1 MKKKSIATIALTL
14 TLLLAGCGATENEQE
29 ETVQEPNTI
38 TDMSEPTVMLHEE
51 IVEQEFGEDETVDN
65 PYYKRTVDEDGNPV
79 FEVIRKRDG
88 QKVTLPLD
96 NTVLYVTET
105 GPSYFEQVTITY
117 KENGEEVTMEQ
128 YNLYAQST
136 TEEEPVSPEEHPDI
150 TVEESGSGSSEGS
163 GTSGSAGTGSGAAS
177 GAAGGSAEG

>member
-29 ETVQEPNTI
+29 EAVQEPNTI

-136 TEEEPVSPEEHPDI
+136 TEEEPVSPEEQPW
-150 TVEESGSGSSEGS
+150 GS

-177 GAAGGSAEG
+177 GAVGGSAEG

>member
-1 MKKKSIATIALTL
+1 MKKKSMVTIALAL
-14 TLLLAGCGATENEQE
+14 MLLLAGCSTKENEQE

-38 TDMSEPTVMLHEE
+38 TEMSEPTVMLHEE
-51 IVEQEFGEDETVDN
+51 IAEQEFGEDETVDN

-88 QKVTLPLD
+88 QIVTLPLD
-96 NTVLYVTET
+96 STVLYVTES

-128 YNLYAQST
+128 YNLYAQSS
-136 TEEEPVSPEEHPDI
+136 TEQEPVSPEDHPDI
-150 TVEESGSGSSEGS
+150 SIEDSDSDSSEDVGTASGIASGAVGGSSER
-163 GTSGSAGTGSGAAS
+163 
-177 GAAGGSAEG
+177 